1 MVPSLWKVLA
11 VFLVW
16 NGALWLVVGG
26 LLAPWI
32 PGGWRTVLA
41 LMLLLAVPF
50 GAIVRGIGGEAYP
63 SALTRI
69 WIYRPFWY
77 AQLALMALAAAGLLG
92 LLSGVPFR
100 SGPQV
105 GRWAMEAMGLILLV
119 GAAWGYVGTR
129 RLVVRL
135 LDVSYPGLPKG
146 LEGMRIVQLSDLHVG
161 PHTSRRHLARI
172 AEAVRNARPD
182 LIALTGD
189 QVDDYAR
196 DVEPLGRALGDLSA
210 PLGVHAV
217 AGNHDVYAGW
227 EPVRRGMER
236 LGWRVLV
243 NEAVPLERGGAR
255 FWVAGTGDPAGGRHP
270 DDGPVAPDP
279 ERALVAVQ
287 PGEFA
292 LVLAHN
298 PALWSELARR
308 GADLTLS
315 GHTHH
320 GQLAIPRLGW
330 SVASLFLEHAMDVYR
345 DGRSVLYVNP
355 GTNFW
360 GIPFRIG
367 ALPEVT
373 VVTLR
378 RAGGTIRGVPSP
390 SRATVTSSLE

>member
-1 MVPSLWKVLA
+1 M
-11 VFLVW
+11 
-16 NGALWLVVGG
+16 G
-26 LLAPWI
+26 
-32 PGGWRTVLA
+32 
-41 LMLLLAVPF
+41 
-50 GAIVRGIGGEAYP
+50 
-63 SALTRI
+63 
-69 WIYRPFWY
+69 
-77 AQLALMALAAAGLLG
+77 
-92 LLSGVPFR
+92 
-100 SGPQV
+100 
-105 GRWAMEAMGLILLV
+105 AMGLILLV

-129 RLVVRL
+129 RLVVRR
-135 LDVSYPGLPKG
+135 LDVSYPELPTE
-146 LEGMRIVQLSDLHVG
+146 LEGLRIVQLSDLHVG

-172 AEAVRNARPD
+172 AEAVRDAQPE
-182 LIALTGD
+182 LIVLTGD

-196 DVEPLGRALGDLSA
+196 DVEPLGLALGDLSA
-210 PLGVHAV
+210 PLGVYAV
-217 AGNHDVYAGW
+217 AGNHDVDAGW

-243 NEAVPLERGGAR
+243 NEAVPLQRGGAR
-255 FWVAGTGDPAGGRHP
+255 FWVAGTGDPAGGKDP
-270 DDGPVAPDP
+270 DDGPVAPDM
-279 ERALVAVQ
+279 ERALAAVQ
-287 PGEFA
+287 QGEFS

-330 SVASLFLEHAMDVYR
+330 SVASLFFEHAMDVYR
-345 DGRSVLYVNP
+345 EGRSVLYINP

-378 RAGGTIRGVPSP
+378 HAGGMIRGVPTLP
-390 SRATVTSSLE
+390 RAVITSSLE